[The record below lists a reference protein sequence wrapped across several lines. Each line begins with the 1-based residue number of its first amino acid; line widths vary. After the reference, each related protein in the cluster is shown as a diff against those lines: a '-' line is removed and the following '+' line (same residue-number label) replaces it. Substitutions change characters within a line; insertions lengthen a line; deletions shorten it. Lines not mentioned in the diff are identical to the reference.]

1 MTTTTRTPTTPV
13 TQLAPEQRLEQSL
26 AILRQGELLDRSE
39 IYINGSW
46 RPSAGSGHIEVVNP
60 ATEQVIGSVAEGT
73 SADVDAAVAAAKAA
87 FPAWSTRPAS
97 ERAEFLEKTASL
109 LAARVDGY
117 AELVAQDVGA
127 PIWLAKAI
135 QLGLPT
141 FNFGHY
147 ASIARSFDFD
157 GQVTGNSLIVKEPVG
172 VVACITPWNFPLHQV
187 ALKVAAAFA
196 AGCTVVVKPTEVTP
210 LLVFALADIFEEIG
224 LPAGVFNLISGYGP
238 EVGEALVAHPDVD
251 MVSFTGSTRA
261 GKRIAEVA
269 AGSVKRVALELGG
282 KSANVILDDADLEA
296 AVTNGVSNAYL
307 NSGQACNALTRML
320 VPADKLAEV
329 EQIAKK
335 VTAGFEVGPWTA
347 AGSKVGPL
355 VSSTQLERVRGFIQK
370 GLDEGAT
377 LVTGGVETD
386 QEHGYFVAP
395 TVFSNVN
402 NDMTIAREEI
412 FGPVLSILP
421 YSDEAE
427 AVRIANDTEYG
438 LAGAVWSGDPDRA
451 MRVARQ
457 LRAGQIE
464 VNGGTFNPAAPF
476 GGYKQSGLGRE
487 AGAQGLDEFLETKA
501 IQR

>member
-1 MTTTTRTPTTPV
+1 MTTTTRTSLTET
-13 TQLAPEQRLEQSL
+13 AADQRLEQSL
-26 AILRQGELLDRSE
+26 ETLRSGELLERNE
-39 IYINGSW
+39 IFVDGSW
-46 RPSAGSGHIEVVNP
+46 RPSAGTGRIDVYNP
-60 ATEQVIGSVAEGT
+60 ATEKVIATVAEGT
-73 SADVDAAVAAAKAA
+73 AADVDAAVAAAKAA
-87 FPAWSTRPAS
+87 FPAWSDRPMT
-97 ERAEFLEKTASL
+97 ERAAYLQKTAEL
-109 LAARVDGY
+109 LTARVDAY
-117 AELVAQDVGA
+117 SELVAQDLGA
-127 PIWLAKAI
+127 PLWLAKAI

-141 FNFGHY
+141 FNFGSY
-147 ASIARSFDFD
+147 AQIAQSFEWEKP
-157 GQVTGNSLIVKEPVG
+157 GPGNTTIVKEPIG

-187 ALKVAAAFA
+187 ALKVAAALA
-196 AGCTVVVKPTEVTP
+196 AGCTVVLKPTEVTP
-210 LLVFALADIFEEIG
+210 LLVYALADVFEEIG

-282 KSANVILDDADLEA
+282 KSANIILDDADLEA
-296 AVTNGVSNAYL
+296 AVTNGVSNMYL
-307 NSGQACNALTRML
+307 NSGQACNALSRML
-320 VPADKLAEV
+320 VPADKLPQV
-329 EQIAKK
+329 EEIAKK
-335 VTAGFEVGPWTA
+335 VSAGFAVGPWTQQD
-347 AGSKVGPL
+347 SKLGPL
-355 VSSTQLERVRGFIQK
+355 VSSTQLERVRGYIQK

-377 LVTGGVETD
+377 LVTGGLETD
-386 QEHGYFVAP
+386 QEQGYFVSP
-395 TVFSNVN
+395 TVFSNVR

-421 YSDEAE
+421 YSDEEE
-427 AVRIANDTEYG
+427 AVKIANDTEYG

-451 MRVARQ
+451 MRVARR

-487 AGAQGLDEFLETKA
+487 AGSLGLEEFLETKA